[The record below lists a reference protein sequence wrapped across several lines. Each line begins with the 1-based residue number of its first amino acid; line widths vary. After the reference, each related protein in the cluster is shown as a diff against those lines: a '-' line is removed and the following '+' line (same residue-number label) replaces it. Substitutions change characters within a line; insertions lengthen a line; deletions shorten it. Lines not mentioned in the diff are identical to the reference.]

1 MLYNTN
7 NETVTKDEM
16 RRCDNDFKFEFF
28 MLLLTFCENFEFEFD
43 ELFAFVIEADVELKI
58 VFSLCEEDIDAFS
71 CI

>member
-16 RRCDNDFKFEFF
+16 RRCDNDFKFECFI
-28 MLLLTFCENFEFEFD
+28 LLLTFWENVEFEFD